1 MQNINPIKKKISK
14 KDKKFSLE
22 DQSKFLSD
30 FFNGVIINLDKQY
43 KHDT

>member
-14 KDKKFSLE
+14 KDQKFSIE
-22 DQSKFLSD
+22 DPSKLLSEY
-30 FFNGVIINLDKQY
+30 FNGVIIDLDKQY